1 MAFKHNFATWTG
13 LAVAAAGL
21 LLLAPVSPARADA
34 TQELAAATQH
44 AGYAAQSKDLK
55 MVQSHLHHVVNCL
68 VGPKGKGF
76 DSKELNPC
84 KDLGNGAIPDTTD
97 AAKKK
102 GLQSALSKARAG
114 IKAKDLAVAQKDA
127 ADAEAALK
135 KGM

>member
-1 MAFKHNFATWTG
+1 MASKHNFVTWTG
-13 LAVAAAGL
+13 LAAAVGL
-21 LLLAPVSPARADA
+21 LMLAPASPARADA
-34 TQELAAATQH
+34 GQEVATAAQH
-44 AGYAAQSKDLK
+44 AGYAAQSKDMK
-55 MVQSHLHHVVNCL
+55 MAKSHLHHTVNCL
-68 VGPKGKGF
+68 VGPKGRGF

-102 GLQSALSKARAG
+102 DLQAALNMARAG
-114 IKAKDLAVAQKDA
+114 LRAKDLAAAQKHA